1 MPNPMKNGV
10 RKQSQRGVNNLLTDL
25 AARILKTNI
34 ETSKAN
40 ALANPSVEKVASTQ
54 ILKEVYDDIPT
65 LTDLI
70 DDSSTA
76 SNKTWSAQQVINYVA
91 EKDDSEYFVNIAD
104 RDAFTLTPERDGFV
118 AIVYDAS
125 DDLNVGTDDNGD
137 PLGAIY
143 VREGGAW
150 KLLKTIGYRAVSFVG
165 YLHENDLVAD
175 YATNDATKPLAASV
189 AVELKTL
196 IDQASNSAGN
206 VNLLPELQP
215 LAWNAV
221 DSVNTATPQFK
232 PMGQPVDYAALVVDE
247 NDVETTY
254 SAEFFDDNGTQKLR
268 ILMENPTDLST
279 SKVLFTYLNN
289 LVLNS

>member
-268 ILMENPTDLST
+268 ILMETPTDLST